1 MDKKTNDNKIE
12 REYIIP
18 LREKGR
24 VVPIYKKTPKAIRT
38 IKEFL
43 VKHMKIRDRD
53 LKKIKIDSYLN
64 DAMWS
69 RGIKNPPHKIKVKAI
84 KEGDIVRVELV
95 DFSDKIKFKKL
106 RKEKVEEKGKEIAE
120 GKKKILEKEKEE
132 SEKIKEEKKET
143 DVEEKAEKRQKE
155 ELLATSSAS
164 IQSKENKSS
173 LVEAGKEMG
182 KAAAKQMKHQVG
194 GKKKEPKIN
203 RVALQK

>member
-1 MDKKTNDNKIE
+1 MAKKTETKTEVIE

-18 LREKGR
+18 LRERGR

-69 RGIKNPPHKIKVKAI
+69 RGIKNPPNKIKVKAI
-84 KEGDIVRVELV
+84 KEGEIVRVELV
-95 DFSDKIKFKKL
+95 DFPEKLKFKKL
-106 RKEKVEEKGKEIAE
+106 RKEKIESKGKEIADE
-120 GKKKILEKEKEE
+120 KKKVLERQKEE
-132 SEKIKEEKKET
+132 TEKIKEEKEELKA
-143 DVEEKAEKRQKE
+143 EEKSE
-155 ELLATSSAS
+155 E
-164 IQSKENKSS
+164 KENKSA
-173 LVEAGKEMG
+173 LVEAGQEIG

-194 GKKKEPKIN
+194 GKKKEPKIQ
-203 RVALQK
+203 RVALKK

>member
-1 MDKKTNDNKIE
+1 MAKTEAKTEVIE

-53 LKKIKIDSYLN
+53 LKRIKIDSYLN

-84 KEGDIVRVELV
+84 KEGEIVRVELV
-95 DFSDKIKFKKL
+95 DFSDKLKFKKL
-106 RKEKVEEKGKEIAE
+106 RKEKIEEKGKEISE
-120 GKKKILEKEKEE
+120 SKKKAAEKEGEE
-132 SEKIKEEKKET
+132 SEKVEQEKKELET
-143 DVEEKAEKRQKE
+143 EEKSE
-155 ELLATSSAS
+155 E
-164 IQSKENKSS
+164 KENKSA
-173 LVEAGKEMG
+173 LVETGKEIG

-194 GKKKEPKIN
+194 GKKKEPKIH
-203 RVALQK
+203 RVALKK